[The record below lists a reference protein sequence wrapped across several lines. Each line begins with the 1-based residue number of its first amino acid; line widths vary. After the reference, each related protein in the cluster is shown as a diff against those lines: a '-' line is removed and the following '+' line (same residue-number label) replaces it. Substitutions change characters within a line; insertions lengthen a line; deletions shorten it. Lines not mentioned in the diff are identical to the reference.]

1 VEVLSAEER
10 ALALEVQLFEE
21 VRAAVSAEI
30 PRLQKTADAL
40 ARLDAILSLAR
51 VASERGYTKP
61 EISDEPVLDIED
73 GRHPVLEQVLG
84 SEFVPNDVALGG
96 EEARIAI
103 ITGPNMAGK
112 STYIRQAALLVLM
125 AHMGSWI
132 PARRAVVGLVDRLF
146 TRVGA
151 ADELARG
158 RSTFMVEMTETA
170 NILNNA
176 TARSL
181 VILDEVGRGTSTFDG
196 VALAWAATE
205 HIAARIGCR
214 TLFATHYHEL
224 TELADVLDGVANFN
238 VAVREWQDQVV
249 FLHKIVP
256 GGTDKSYGVH
266 VARLA
271 GVPREVVER
280 AKAILADLESAHVD
294 EAGKPRIASHAAPAQ
309 PRPAQLA
316 LFEGAEAAVAEE
328 LRRLDLERLT
338 PLEALNKLR
347 DLKDRL

>member
-1 VEVLSAEER
+1 
-10 ALALEVQLFEE
+10 
-21 VRAAVSAEI
+21 
-30 PRLQKTADAL
+30 
-40 ARLDAILSLAR
+40 
-51 VASERGYTKP
+51 
-61 EISDEPVLDIED
+61 
-73 GRHPVLEQVLG
+73 
-84 SEFVPNDVALGG
+84 
-96 EEARIAI
+96 
-103 ITGPNMAGK
+103 
-112 STYIRQAALLVLM
+112 
-125 AHMGSWI
+125 
-132 PARRAVVGLVDRLF
+132 
-146 TRVGA
+146 
-151 ADELARG
+151 
-158 RSTFMVEMTETA
+158 MVEMTETA

-176 TARSL
+176 TDKSL

-205 HIAARIGCR
+205 HIARRIGCR

-224 TELADVLDGVANFN
+224 TELADVLEGVANFN

-280 AKAILADLESAHVD
+280 AKEILGDLEAAHVD
-294 EAGKPRIASHAAPAQ
+294 AEGRPRIAAAPAPPSRRAGTAQ
-309 PRPAQLA
+309 AEPRPAQLA
-316 LFEGAEAAVAEE
+316 LFEGAESAVAEE